1 MYIEVN
7 QSLFTNNAA
16 YNRDLLQQY
25 IDQAWTEGIRR
36 VFLRAGFYP
45 IEGQL
50 DCSGVMLC
58 GAGAKRGTTI
68 VQMLASDTVSTVLFR
83 GRRGDEHAVEGGLQN
98 ICIDSPVA
106 SGIAIEGIG
115 DNTYQ
120 PDNLFLQ
127 NVRIGG
133 GEGGTSLG
141 GTFRACVK
149 IIGTARTHPLGIRG
163 LRIQHLTAFRSRTPA
178 IVLWGIQFGSVVGVG
193 VFTGA
198 TSELSNANHGYWIGG
213 TSTVPS
219 NNHFADH
226 LDLTG
231 PLNATFCPGSRLT
244 GKWSVTQKDGS
255 ANMISSNVL
264 GT

>member
-1 MYIEVN
+1 MYVEADP
-7 QSLFTNNAA
+7 SLFTGDPA
-16 YNRDLLQQY
+16 YNCGLLQGY
-25 IDQAWTEGIRR
+25 IDQAWVSGIRR

-50 DCSGVMLC
+50 DCSGVYLC
-58 GAGAKRGTTI
+58 GVGAKRGTTI
-68 VQMLASDTVSTVLFR
+68 VQTLASDTVSTVLFR
-83 GRRGDEHAVEGGLQN
+83 GRRGDGHAVDGGLQN

-106 SGIAIEGIG
+106 AGIAVEGVG
-115 DNTYQ
+115 DNIYQ
-120 PDNLFLQ
+120 PDNLLLQ

-163 LRIQHLTAFRSRTPA
+163 LRIQHLTAFRSRAPA

-198 TSELSNANHGYWIGG
+198 TSGLLDANHGYWVGG
-213 TSTVPS
+213 TASVPS

-231 PLNATFCPGSRLT
+231 PLNLTFCPGSRIT
-244 GKWSVTQKDGS
+244 GKWSATQKDGS
-255 ANMISSNVL
+255 ANVITSNVM